1 MPKKCLELILKQSR
15 QSKLA
20 VFYLQHHLVRIVIS
34 AIKLSFS
41 FVDSV
46 VAQQGKELATKL
58 DSMSSI
64 N

>member
-1 MPKKCLELILKQSR
+1 MPKKCLELIPKQSR

-20 VFYLQHHLVRIVIS
+20 VFYLQCHLVRIVIS

-46 VAQQGKELATKL
+46 VAQQGKELCHQA
-58 DSMSSI
+58 
-64 N
+64 